1 MSTLDFPYP
10 HTALSGLPLPTN
22 DPPLLDFHHYAPSEG
37 ALEKVE
43 LINGAVDAD
52 LESILG
58 LKVQGITLTE
68 SGPGV
73 VALADLLEKYV
84 RMFPDDAVLQLWGP
98 AILTAAENAY
108 NAAKKPL
115 PNWDSVHIPS
125 LDPPRSPI

>member
-1 MSTLDFPYP
+1 MSTFDFPYP
-10 HTALSGLPLPTN
+10 HTILSGLPLPTN
-22 DPPLLDFHHYAPSEG
+22 DPPLLDFRHYAPSEG

-43 LINGAVDAD
+43 SINGAVNAG

-58 LKVQGITLTE
+58 LKVQGIILTE

-84 RMFPDDAVLQLWGP
+84 RMFPDGAVLQLWGP

-108 NAAKKPL
+108 NAAEKP
-115 PNWDSVHIPS
+115 
-125 LDPPRSPI
+125 